1 MSYLHTA
8 GRRRFGAGAALV
20 IAMAAALVVLSM
32 TAFATAKS
40 ATLSATTVHLNGP
53 SGQRTEPIAVNSKG
67 LSVYWLSPET
77 THHLLCTSSTCLSFW
92 PPVKVSSGAKLK
104 AAGVKGKLGT
114 LHRHGFTQLTLNG
127 HPVYTFAED
136 KGKRGVAVGDGVK
149 AFGGTWHVFKEG
161 SVKSAANAP
170 AGSSSSTSTT
180 SMSSTTTS
188 SSSSAPGYGPGY

>member
-1 MSYLHTA
+1 MSYFHTA
-8 GRRRFGAGAALV
+8 GRRRIGAGAAVVTAL
-20 IAMAAALVVLSM
+20 AAAIIVLTM

-40 ATLSATTVHLNGP
+40 ATLSVATVHLNGP

-77 THHLLCTSSTCLSFW
+77 THHLLCTSSTCLGFW

-114 LHRHGFTQLTLNG
+114 LHRDGFTQLTLNG

-149 AFGGTWHVFKEG
+149 GFGGTWHVFKEG
-161 SVKSAANAP
+161 SVQSSANAP
-170 AGSSSSTSTT
+170 AGGSSSTSSTSTT
-180 SMSSTTTS
+180 GMSSTTTS
-188 SSSSAPGYGPGY
+188 SSSSPYGY